1 MTYPSIAPAAEPP
14 PDDMWGSDWQADLA
28 NEEARLAIVP
38 DLKPETPTGLLPEEF
53 WKARER
59 LQHIRRYAHAAGCS
73 GDVLMHSCLARL
85 SGLMPHTI
93 QAVSGIGGRASL
105 NLFVATVGGPG
116 AGKSTGSSLNRGL
129 LPAPYDDF
137 RDGLPV
143 GSGEGVAEAFMGT
156 VEEETGET
164 RRSKGGAETPVMRRV
179 RKQVR
184 HNAYFYI
191 DEGQILAKLGER
203 SGSTLGET
211 LRRAAVGET
220 LGQTNAS
227 EERTRY
233 VEAGSYSLGLLVG
246 FQPSTALPMLA
257 DAGTGTP
264 QRFVWGWAE
273 DPSIPDL
280 PPDSPGPLP
289 ELDCLKSRWDPFDI
303 TYPKRVKDLLWGDRV
318 LRNRGELQVPE
329 LDGHAGL
336 IKVKLAA
343 LLALLDDRYGVT
355 EEDWQLAEVM
365 WDASCAVRDSLLA
378 RARREAEA
386 AKQQQEEAKLQAEL
400 RAHQAKNDDDATV
413 QRLAIRAREFAR
425 QESGRTFGAFR
436 KSLASRDRSSAE
448 RAVDRAE
455 AEGWVFMEG
464 NCLCIKTD

>member
-1 MTYPSIAPAAEPP
+1 MSLPAEDPWDGELDEHGQVKDPKLTVVTDAGLQG
-14 PDDMWGSDWQADLA
+14 PD
-28 NEEARLAIVP
+28 
-38 DLKPETPTGLLPEEF
+38 GLLPEEF
-53 WKARER
+53 WAARER
-59 LQHIRRYAHAAGCS
+59 LRHIRSYAHAAGCS

-85 SGLMPHTI
+85 SGLIPHTI
-93 QAVSGIGGRASL
+93 AAASGIGGRASL

-116 AGKSTGSSLNRGL
+116 AGKSTASSLNRHL
-129 LPAPYDDF
+129 LPAPDPEF

-143 GSGEGVAEAFMGT
+143 GSGEGIAEAFMGT
-156 VEEETGET
+156 VEEETGEIRRT
-164 RRSKGGAETPVMRRV
+164 RGGESAPVMKRV

-246 FQPSTALPMLA
+246 FQPSTALPVLS

-264 QRFVWGWAE
+264 QRFVWGRAE
-273 DPSIPDL
+273 DPSIPDA
-280 PPDSPGPLP
+280 PPVSPGPLP
-289 ELDCLKSRWDPFDI
+289 KLECLASRWEPFEI
-303 TYPKRVKDLLWGDRV
+303 TYPKRVRDLLWSERV
-318 LRNRGELQVPE
+318 LRNRGELYVPE

-336 IKVKLAA
+336 IKVKLSA
-343 LLALLDDRYGVT
+343 LLALLDDRFGVT

-378 RARREAEA
+378 RAHREAVA
-386 AKQQQEEAKLQAEL
+386 AKQQQEEVKLQAEL

-413 QRLAIRAREFAR
+413 QRLAIRARVFA
-425 QESGRTFGAFR
+425 QKESGRTFGEFR
-436 KSLASRDRSSAE
+436 RRLAGRDRPYAE

-455 AEGWVFMEG
+455 AQDWIFVEDGR
-464 NCLCIKTD
+464 LCIKTS

>member
-1 MTYPSIAPAAEPP
+1 MSEPAEH
-14 PDDMWGSDWQADLA
+14 MWGGQLDDHGHVDEPKLA
-28 NEEARLAIVP
+28 VVP
-38 DLKPETPTGLLPEEF
+38 DTDRQRPAGLLPEEF
-53 WKARER
+53 WDARER
-59 LQHIRRYAHAAGCS
+59 LAHIRRFAHAAGCS
-73 GDVLMHSCLARL
+73 GDVLLHSCLARL
-85 SGLMPHTI
+85 SGMIPHHI
-93 QAVSGIGGRASL
+93 HAVSGIGGRASL

-116 AGKSTGSSLNRGL
+116 AGKSTGSSLNRSL
-129 LPAPYDDF
+129 LPSDDPEF

-143 GSGEGVAEAFMGT
+143 GSGEGIAEAFMGT
-156 VEEETGET
+156 VEEETGEV
-164 RRSKGGAETPVMRRV
+164 RRSRGGAETPVMRRV
-179 RKQVR
+179 CKQVR

-203 SGSTLGET
+203 TGSTLGET

-246 FQPSTALPMLA
+246 FQPTTALPVLS
-257 DAGTGTP
+257 DSGTGTP

-273 DPSIPDL
+273 DPSIPDD
-280 PPDSPGPLP
+280 PPSWPGPLST
-289 ELDCLKSRWDPFDI
+289 LDCLKTRYEPVDI
-303 TYPKRVKDLLWGDRV
+303 DFPKRVRDLLWRERV
-318 LRNRGELQVPE
+318 LRNRGDLQVPE

-343 LLALLDDRYGVT
+343 LLALLEDRYGVT
-355 EEDWQLAEVM
+355 DEDWQLAEVM

-378 RARREAEA
+378 RAHREAEA

-400 RAHQAKNDDDATV
+400 RAHQAKNDDDDAV
-413 QRLAIRAREFAR
+413 QRLAIRARVFA
-425 QESGRTFGAFR
+425 QKESGRTFSEFR
-436 KSLASRDRSSAE
+436 RRLAGRDRAYAE

-455 AEGWVFMEG
+455 AEGWVFLEDG
-464 NCLCIKTD
+464 RLCIKTD

>member
-1 MTYPSIAPAAEPP
+1 M
-14 PDDMWGSDWQADLA
+14 
-28 NEEARLAIVP
+28 
-38 DLKPETPTGLLPEEF
+38 
-53 WKARER
+53 
-59 LQHIRRYAHAAGCS
+59 QHIRSYAHAAGCS

-85 SGLMPHTI
+85 SGLIPHTI
-93 QAVSGIGGRASL
+93 AADSGIGGRASL

-116 AGKSTGSSLNRGL
+116 AGKSTASSLNRGL
-129 LPAPYDDF
+129 IASPWEDF

-143 GSGEGVAEAFMGT
+143 GSGEGIAEAFMGT
-156 VEEETGET
+156 VEEETGEI
-164 RRSKGGAETPVMRRV
+164 RKGRGGTETPVMRRV

-233 VEAGSYSLGLLVG
+233 IEAGTYSLGLLVG
-246 FQPSTALPMLA
+246 FQPSTALPVLA

-273 DPSIPDL
+273 DPSIPDV
-280 PPDSPGPLP
+280 PPESPGPLSDL
-289 ELDCLKSRWDPFDI
+289 ECLKSRWDPFEI
-303 TYPKRVKDLLWGDRV
+303 TYPKRVRELLWRERV
-318 LRNRGELQVPE
+318 LRNRGELHVPE

-336 IKVKLAA
+336 IKVKLSA
-343 LLALLDDRYGVT
+343 LLALLDDRFGVT
-355 EEDWQLAEVM
+355 EEDWQLAEMM

-378 RARREAEA
+378 RAHREAEV

-413 QRLAIRAREFAR
+413 QRLAIRARKFAS

-436 KSLASRDRSSAE
+436 KSLASRDRAYAE
-448 RAVDRAE
+448 RAVDYAE
-455 AEGWVFMEG
+455 AQDWVFVEEG
-464 NCLCIKTD
+464 RICIKT

>member
-1 MTYPSIAPAAEPP
+1 MSLPVESMWAGELDERGQVEDPRLSVVTDVGLQG
-14 PDDMWGSDWQADLA
+14 PD
-28 NEEARLAIVP
+28 
-38 DLKPETPTGLLPEEF
+38 GLLPEEF
-53 WKARER
+53 WAARER
-59 LQHIRRYAHAAGCS
+59 LRHIRAYAHAAGCS

-85 SGLMPHTI
+85 SGLIPHTI
-93 QAVSGIGGRASL
+93 AASSGIGGRASL

-116 AGKSTGSSLNRGL
+116 AGKSTASSLNRHL
-129 LPAPYDDF
+129 LPSPDPEF

-143 GSGEGVAEAFMGT
+143 GSGEGIAEAFMGT
-156 VEEETGET
+156 VEEETGEIRRT
-164 RRSKGGAETPVMRRV
+164 RGGENAPVMKRV

-246 FQPSTALPMLA
+246 FQPSTALPVLS
-257 DAGTGTP
+257 DSGTGTP
-264 QRFVWGWAE
+264 QRFVWGRAE
-273 DPSIPDL
+273 DPSIPDSA
-280 PPDSPGPLP
+280 PQSPGPLP
-289 ELDCLKSRWDPFDI
+289 KLECLASRWEEFEI
-303 TYPKRVKDLLWGDRV
+303 TYPQRVKDVLWRERV
-318 LRNRGELQVPE
+318 LRNRGELHVPE

-336 IKVKLAA
+336 IKVKVSA

-378 RARREAEA
+378 RAHREAVA
-386 AKQQQEEAKLQAEL
+386 AKQQQEEVKLQAEL

-413 QRLAIRAREFAR
+413 QRLAIRARVFA
-425 QESGRTFGAFR
+425 QKESGRTFGEFR
-436 KSLASRDRSSAE
+436 RRLAGRDRPYAE

-455 AEGWVFMEG
+455 AQDWIFVEEGR
-464 NCLCIKTD
+464 LCIKTS

>member
-1 MTYPSIAPAAEPP
+1 MSEPAISPVAESPP
-14 PDDMWGSDWQADLA
+14 EDMWGRGWQADLA
-28 NEEARLAIVP
+28 HEEAKLAIVP
-38 DLKPETPTGLLPEEF
+38 NPAPEAPSGLLPEEF
-53 WKARER
+53 WNARER

-85 SGLMPHTI
+85 SGLIPHTI
-93 QAVSGIGGRASL
+93 QASSGIGGRASL

-116 AGKSTGSSLNRGL
+116 AGKSTGASLNRGL
-129 LPAPYDDF
+129 LPSPWEDF

-143 GSGEGVAEAFMGT
+143 GSGEGIAEAFMGT
-156 VEEETGET
+156 IEEETGEV

-246 FQPSTALPMLA
+246 FQPSTALPVLS

-280 PPDSPGPLP
+280 PPACPGPLP
-289 ELDCLKSRWDPFDI
+289 KLDCLQSRWDPFDI
-303 TYPKRVKDLLWGDRV
+303 TFPKRVKDMLWRERV

-343 LLALLDDRYGVT
+343 LLTLLDDRYGVT

-386 AKQQQEEAKLQAEL
+386 AKQQQEEAQLKAEL

-413 QRLAIRAREFAR
+413 QRLAIRARVFA
-425 QESGRTFGAFR
+425 QKESGRTFGEFR
-436 KSLASRDRSSAE
+436 RKLASRDRPYAE
-448 RAVDRAE
+448 RAVDHAE
-455 AEGWVFMEG
+455 AQEWIFVEDGR
-464 NCLCIKTD
+464 LCIKTG

>member
-1 MTYPSIAPAAEPP
+1 MSLPTE
-14 PDDMWGSDWQADLA
+14 DMWDGVLDETGQVDEPRLTVVSDADP
-28 NEEARLAIVP
+28 ARPA
-38 DLKPETPTGLLPEEF
+38 GLLPEEF
-53 WKARER
+53 WAARPR
-59 LQHIRRYAHAAGCS
+59 LQHIRQYAHAAGCS
-73 GDVLMHSCLARL
+73 GDVLLHSFLARL
-85 SGLMPHTI
+85 SGLISPSI
-93 QAVSGIGGRASL
+93 AADSGIGGRASL

-129 LPAPYDDF
+129 LPSPLEDF

-143 GSGEGVAEAFMGT
+143 GSGEGIAEAFMGT
-156 VEEETGET
+156 VEEETGEIK
-164 RRSKGGAETPVMRRV
+164 RGRGGTETPVTRRV

-184 HNAYFYI
+184 SNAYFYI

-203 SGSTLGET
+203 TGSTLGET

-246 FQPSTALPMLA
+246 FQPTTALPVLS

-273 DPSIPDL
+273 DPSIPDE
-280 PPDSPGPLP
+280 PPRSPGQLDK
-289 ELDCLKSRWDPFDI
+289 LDCLTSRWDPFEV
-303 TYPKRVKDLLWGDRV
+303 TFPQRVRETLWRERV
-318 LRNRGELQVPE
+318 LRNRGELQIPE

-336 IKVKLAA
+336 LKVKLSS
-343 LLALLDDRYGVT
+343 LLALVDDRYVVT
-355 EEDWQLAEVM
+355 EDDWQLAEIM

-378 RARREAEA
+378 RARRETEV
-386 AKQQQEEAKLQAEL
+386 AKQQQEAVKLQAEL
-400 RAHQAKNDDDATV
+400 RAHQAKNNDDSTV

-425 QESGRTFGAFR
+425 KESGQTFGEFR
-436 KSLASRDRSSAE
+436 RKLASRDRPYAE

-455 AEGWVFMEG
+455 AEEWIFVEDGR
-464 NCLCIKTD
+464 LCIKTS

>member
-1 MTYPSIAPAAEPP
+1 MSLPAEDPWDGELDEHGQVKDPKLTVVTDAGLQGP
-14 PDDMWGSDWQADLA
+14 
-28 NEEARLAIVP
+28 V
-38 DLKPETPTGLLPEEF
+38 GLLPEEF
-53 WKARER
+53 WAARER
-59 LQHIRRYAHAAGCS
+59 LRHIRSYAHAAGCS

-93 QAVSGIGGRASL
+93 AASSGIGGRASL

-116 AGKSTGSSLNRGL
+116 AGKSTASSLNRHL
-129 LPAPYDDF
+129 LPAPDPEF

-143 GSGEGVAEAFMGT
+143 GSGEGIAEAFMGT
-156 VEEETGET
+156 VEEETGEI
-164 RRSKGGAETPVMRRV
+164 RRTKGGENAPVMKRV

-246 FQPSTALPMLA
+246 FQPATALPVLS

-264 QRFVWGWAE
+264 QRFIWGRAE
-273 DPSIPDL
+273 DPAIPDS
-280 PPDSPGPLP
+280 PPDSPGHLP
-289 ELDCLKSRWDPFDI
+289 KLDCLTPRWEPLDI
-303 TYPKRVKDLLWGDRV
+303 TYPKRVRDLLWLERV

-336 IKVKLAA
+336 IKVKVSA
-343 LLALLDDRYGVT
+343 LLALLEGRYEVS

-365 WDASCAVRDSLLA
+365 WNASCAVRDSLLA
-378 RARREAEA
+378 RAQREVEA
-386 AKQQQEEAKLQAEL
+386 AKTQQEEVKLRAEL
-400 RAHQAKNDDDATV
+400 RAHQAKSDDDATV
-413 QRLAIRAREFAR
+413 LRLAIRARVFA
-425 QESGRTFGAFR
+425 QKESGRTFGEFR
-436 KSLASRDRSSAE
+436 RRLAGRDRPYAE
-448 RAVDRAE
+448 RAVDLAE
-455 AEGWVFMEG
+455 AKDWIFVEEGR
-464 NCLCIKTD
+464 LCIKTA